1 MTTTSAED
9 PDLPLSRRVRRGP
22 SLGFA
27 LTALVGSPVAL
38 LLSWPQAVSGERLP
52 GIAQLISFRAG
63 LAIALLVAGLVF
75 AVVARAR
82 RRWSVAAALAVLL
95 VAASAANAGVVL
107 ARSGAGAQSE
117 DAGAGTGTGTDE
129 LTVVAWNTLGGAAS
143 PQSIARLVIDTD
155 ADIVSLPETDETA
168 VAEVARLVALEGKI
182 MAADTTRGADGD
194 SDIPTSVLIADELGD
209 YRMDE
214 DAGSTPGLPSGVWAP
229 VDGTGPRIV
238 AAHPLPPLPGMFDDW
253 RGGLDWVADRCTDPD
268 VVIVGDLNATVDHL
282 GAALDGCRDA
292 ALETGAASE
301 GTWPAAAPLWLA
313 APIDH
318 VLIGSAW
325 EVRGATVISDAAGS
339 DHRPIV
345 AVISPGLR

>member
-1 MTTTSAED
+1 MTTASAQD
-9 PDLPLSRRVRRGP
+9 PDLPHPRRGRRGVR
-22 SLGFA
+22 LGFV
-27 LTALVGSPVAL
+27 LTAIVGAPVAL
-38 LLSWPQAVSGERLP
+38 LLSWPQAVSAERLP

-75 AVVARAR
+75 AALARAH

-107 ARSGAGAQSE
+107 ARGGGGVPTASAGP
-117 DAGAGTGTGTDE
+117 DE

-143 PQSIARLVIDTD
+143 PQSIARLVIETD

-168 VAEVARLVALEGKI
+168 VAEVARLVALEGKA
-182 MAADTTRGADGD
+182 MTADTTRGADDD

-214 DAGSTPGLPSGVWAP
+214 DAGSTPGLPSGVWEP
-229 VDGTGPRIV
+229 VDGSGPHIV

-253 RGGLDWVADRCTDPD
+253 RGGLEWVADRCTDPEA
-268 VVIVGDLNATVDHL
+268 VIVGDLNATVDHL

-292 ALETGAASE
+292 ALETGAATD

-318 VLIGSAW
+318 VLVGSAW
-325 EVRGATVISDAAGS
+325 EVRGATVITDAAGS

-345 AVISPGLR
+345 AVISPVPR